1 MEEKPIFRYF
11 TGNEADQYTYYKIPK
26 VLFTNKFFNV
36 ISTEAKVLYGLMLER
51 VGLSIKNGW
60 FDDQKRAYIFFS
72 VEETMVFLNCKKN
85 KAIKIIA
92 ELDAENGVGLIE
104 KKRQG
109 QGKPTKIYVKNFFI
123 PVDNSIQDGSE
134 VGKTNF
140 KKVKKSTSKGLK
152 SQPLE
157 VGKTNPSNKESSK
170 PDFSD
175 TESNLFSSE
184 EKKKGG
190 TDVCTLVD
198 RCSQMIKRNIGY
210 DQLVTDHPLDRDVIN
225 ECYEL
230 ILETVISEK
239 DKIVVG
245 KDCYPT
251 EYVKS
256 RFWKLEY
263 SHIEYVLDCLKKSTA
278 KVKKPKK
285 YMLAILFNATGTRDI
300 HYRLD
305 ANHDMHNPVEL

>member
-11 TGNEADQYTYYKIPK
+11 TGNEADKYTYYKIPK

-72 VEETMVFLNCKKN
+72 VEETMAFLNCKKN

-157 VGKTNPSNKESSK
+157 VGKTNPNNNESNKTNY
-170 PDFSD
+170 SD
-175 TESNLFSSE
+175 TDSNLFYSE
-184 EKKKGG
+184 GKENNR
-190 TDVCTLVD
+190 TDVSLEAI
-198 RCSQMIKRNIGY
+198 RYSQRIKSNIGY
-210 DQLVTDHPLDRDVIN
+210 EQLIEHHPHDRGIID
-225 ECYEL
+225 ELYKL
-230 ILETVISEK
+230 ILDTMLSKNDE
-239 DKIVVG
+239 IVVG
-245 KDCYPT
+245 QNCHSL
-251 EYVKS
+251 EFVKS
-256 RFWKLEY
+256 RFLELDY
-263 SHIEYVLDCLKKSTA
+263 SHMEYVLDCLKKNTT
-278 KVKKPKK
+278 KVKYPRK
-285 YMLAILFNATGTRDI
+285 YMLATLFNATETRDI
-300 HYRLD
+300 HYLLD
-305 ANHDMHNPVEL
+305 VNYDMHNPVGL

>member
-11 TGNEADQYTYYKIPK
+11 TGNEADKYTYYKIPK

-157 VGKTNPSNKESSK
+157 VGKPNPSNKESSK
-170 PDFSD
+170 SDFSD
-175 TESNLFSSE
+175 TESNPSSPE
-184 EKKKGG
+184 EKEKGR
-190 TDVCTLVD
+190 TEVLAKVD

-256 RFWKLEY
+256 RFGELEY

-278 KVKKPKK
+278 KVKNPKK

>member
-11 TGNEADQYTYYKIPK
+11 TGNEADKYTYYKIPK

-157 VGKTNPSNKESSK
+157 VGKPNPSNKESSK

-175 TESNLFSSE
+175 TESNPSSPE
-184 EKKKGG
+184 EKEKGR
-190 TDVCTLVD
+190 TYVLTKVN

-256 RFWKLEY
+256 RFGELEY

-278 KVKKPKK
+278 KVKNPKK

>member
-11 TGNEADQYTYYKIPK
+11 TGNEADKYTYYKIPK

-157 VGKTNPSNKESSK
+157 VGKPNPSNKESSK

-175 TESNLFSSE
+175 TESNPSSPE
-184 EKKKGG
+184 EKEKGR
-190 TDVCTLVD
+190 TEVLAEVN

-256 RFWKLEY
+256 RFGELEY

-278 KVKKPKK
+278 KVKNPKK

>member
-60 FDDQKRAYIFFS
+60 FDGQKRAYIFFS

-109 QGKPTKIYVKNFFI
+109 QGRPTRIYVKNFFI
-123 PVDNSIQDGSE
+123 PVNDSIQEGSE

-140 KKVKKSTSKGLK
+140 KKFKKSTSRGLK

-157 VGKTNPSNKESSK
+157 VGKPNPRNKESSK
-170 PDFSD
+170 PDFND

-184 EKKKGG
+184 EKKKGR
-190 TDVCTLVD
+190 TDVRTLAD

-278 KVKKPKK
+278 KVKNPKK

>member
-1 MEEKPIFRYF
+1 MEEKPVFRYF
-11 TGNEADQYTYYKIPK
+11 TGNETDQYTYYRIPK
-26 VLFTNKFFNV
+26 MLFTNDYFKV
-36 ISTEAKVLYGLMLER
+36 LSTDAKVLYGFMLER
-51 VGLSIKNGW
+51 VGLSIKNKW
-60 FDDQKRAYIFFS
+60 FDDQKRVYIICS
-72 VEETMVFLNCKKN
+72 LEETMEVLNCKKN
-85 KAIKIIA
+85 KAIRIIA

-123 PVDNSIQDGSE
+123 PVDNSIQEGSE

-157 VGKTNPSNKESSK
+157 VGKSNPSNKESSK

-175 TESNLFSSE
+175 TESNPSFPE
-184 EKKKGG
+184 EKEKSR
-190 TDVCTLVD
+190 TDVLANMN
-198 RCSQMIKRNIGY
+198 RCSQMIKCNIGY

-263 SHIEYVLDCLKKSTA
+263 SHIEYVLDCLKKSTT

-305 ANHDMHNPVEL
+305 ANHDMHNPVGL

>member
-1 MEEKPIFRYF
+1 MEEKPVFRYF
-11 TGNEADQYTYYKIPK
+11 TGNETDQYTYYRIPK
-26 VLFTNKFFNV
+26 MLFTNDYFKV
-36 ISTEAKVLYGLMLER
+36 LSTDAKVLYGFMLER
-51 VGLSIKNGW
+51 VGLSIKNKW
-60 FDDQKRAYIFFS
+60 FDDQKRVYIICS
-72 VEETMVFLNCKKN
+72 LEETMEVLNCKKN
-85 KAIKIIA
+85 KAIRIFA

-140 KKVKKSTSKGLK
+140 KKFKTSTSKGLK
-152 SQPLE
+152 HQPLE
-157 VGKTNPSNKESSK
+157 VGKTNPNNNESSK
-170 PDFSD
+170 TDFSD
-175 TESNLFSSE
+175 TEFNLFSSE
-184 EKKKGG
+184 EKGKAR
-190 TDVCTLVD
+190 TDVLTKVNGY
-198 RCSQMIKRNIGY
+198 SQMIKRNIGY
-210 DQLVTDHPLDRDVIN
+210 DQLVTDYPLDRDVIN
-225 ECYEL
+225 ECYKL

-256 RFWKLEY
+256 RFWELEY
-263 SHIEYVLDCLKKSTA
+263 SHIEYVLDCLKKSTT
-278 KVKKPKK
+278 KVKNPKK

-300 HYRLD
+300 HYRLE
-305 ANHDMHNPVEL
+305 ANHDMYDPVGR